1 MNYKL
6 VRDKIPTIIVE
17 NDQMPEFYVA
27 EEPEYER
34 RLLDK
39 MIEELEEFRDKPC
52 IEEAADMYEVLSAIC
67 DHWGWSMQRMQS
79 QAHQKRN
86 ARGGFLRRFILRIR
100 DPKDEEDNDWSYLPS
115 GEFP

>member
-1 MNYKL
+1 MKFKL

-17 NDQMPEFYVA
+17 NGQMPEFYVA
-27 EEPEYER
+27 EELEYER

-67 DHWGWSMQRMQS
+67 DHWGWSMQRMQN
-79 QAHQKRN
+79 QAQQKRN
-86 ARGGFLRRFILRIR
+86 ARGGFLRRFILRVR
-100 DPKDEEDNDWSYLPS
+100 DPKEKENNDRSYTS
-115 GEFP
+115 WGELL

>member
-1 MNYKL
+1 MKFKL

-27 EEPEYER
+27 DKLEYER

-39 MIEELEEFRDKPC
+39 MIEELEEFREKPC

-67 DHWGWSMQRMQS
+67 DHWGWPMQRMQDLA
-79 QAHQKRN
+79 QRKRKG
-86 ARGGFLRRFILRIR
+86 RGGFLRRFILRVR
-100 DPKDEEDNDWSYLPS
+100 APKEKRSYTS
-115 GEFP
+115 WGELL